1 VRRAKVLAV
10 MIAVALFAGPGVAPA
25 TGAFSPDEL
34 IGLERHMDGRRVTIQ
49 GEAIGEELRAGQ
61 DYRWVNLLGESVAVG
76 VYMHE
81 MDAGLIDSFGSYRR
95 TGDIVRVTGILNIAC
110 DEHGG
115 DLDVHAQI
123 VEVVEEG
130 QPISR
135 ELEAWKLLLV
145 GAALAVF
152 AAQTLVY
159 RWLRARSM

>member
-1 VRRAKVLAV
+1 MRRAKVLSILVAV
-10 MIAVALFAGPGVAPA
+10 LLLAGPVAASA

-34 IGLERHMDGRRVTIQ
+34 IGLERYMDGRRITIQ

-81 MDAGLIDSFGSYRR
+81 MDAAMIDSYGSYRR

-115 DLDVHAQI
+115 DLDVHAEI

-135 ELEAWKLLLV
+135 ELEAWKLLLI
-145 GAALAVF
+145 GAGLAVF